1 MAKNLSNLRAPKKAN
16 TGRKRV
22 GRGMGS
28 GMGKTSARGHKGQG
42 SRSGFS
48 LMRGFEG
55 GQMPLHR
62 RLPKRG
68 FTNIFRTEYTVV
80 NLDRLAELDVKEIGL
95 DDYKKLGLAS
105 SKKALIK
112 ILGSGELTSAVTIHA
127 HKFSKSAVEKI
138 EKAGGKAVVGGGA
151 AAAAG
156 LRISESQ
163 VSKPRR
169 CRALRCVRE
178 HRASWFPDCQV
189 SQAGGIRREFRQ
201 TGDVRAYNG
210 SWQDSSG
217 GNA

>member
-1 MAKNLSNLRAPKKAN
+1 MKNLSNLRAPRKAN

-28 GMGKTSARGHKGQG
+28 GMGKTSTRGHKGQG

-80 NLDRLAELDVKEIGL
+80 NLDRIGETIADLKVTEIGL

-105 SKKALIK
+105 CKNALIK
-112 ILGSGELTSAVTIHA
+112 VLGSGELTKALTIHA

-138 EKAGGKAVVGGGA
+138 EKAGGKAVVAGA
-151 AAAAG
+151 APVAA
-156 LRISESQ
+156 
-163 VSKPRR
+163 
-169 CRALRCVRE
+169 
-178 HRASWFPDCQV
+178 
-189 SQAGGIRREFRQ
+189 
-201 TGDVRAYNG
+201 
-210 SWQDSSG
+210 
-217 GNA
+217 